1 MPEIL
6 SASALGIRPDRLIK
20 LRRNIINTKLKR
32 SLLIGGTLISIGAVT
47 AGDLGIASAATSNT
61 GRDALVDKLVAKF
74 NLNKADV
81 QKVFDEEHAA
91 RETEHEAD
99 IKTKLDQAVKDGK
112 LTQDQ
117 EDKLIAKLKELQAE
131 REAAHD
137 SGTKPDAESM
147 KAKRDEFKKWLS
159 DNNIPEEYGLALGG
173 RGHHGMQ
180 SMHKEGMHS
189 TDNDD

>member
-1 MPEIL
+1 MPGIE

-47 AGDLGIASAATSNT
+47 AGGLGIASAATSNT

-117 EDKLIAKLKELQAE
+117 EDKLIAKLKELQAD
-131 REAAHD
+131 RDAARD
-137 SGTKPDAESM
+137 SGTKPDAATM